1 MTKKEDIKYFDPQIS
16 VKEKA
21 IAERLQFVPGT
32 KIPLPSEIEI
42 SESGMC
48 NRKCS
53 FCPRSAPDYE
63 HKNEFI
69 NFDLH
74 KKLCDQLKELN
85 YSGLIIYS
93 GFVEPMLDKNIYN
106 LVNYAKTNLINARID
121 MISNGDVLNEKRLK
135 KLYDSGLDRLQ
146 ISLYDGEEQHSKFID
161 LGKKLKLTNKKY
173 VLRPRYLPAKQDF
186 GITLSNRGGMLENAE
201 YAIAPRKEKLEKKC
215 FYPSYKFFLDYNG
228 DVLMCSHDWGKKN
241 ILGNL
246 KNENFLDIWLSKKF
260 DLARKKLSNADR
272 SLSPCNV
279 CDVKG
284 DLIGKKHH
292 EAWKNV

>member
-1 MTKKEDIKYFDPQIS
+1 
-16 VKEKA
+16 
-21 IAERLQFVPGT
+21 
-32 KIPLPSEIEI
+32 
-42 SESGMC
+42 
-48 NRKCS
+48 
-53 FCPRSAPDYE
+53 
-63 HKNEFI
+63 
-69 NFDLH
+69 
-74 KKLCDQLKELN
+74 
-85 YSGLIIYS
+85 
-93 GFVEPMLDKNIYN
+93 
-106 LVNYAKTNLINARID
+106 

-173 VLRPRYLPAKQDF
+173 VLRPRYLPEEQDF

-201 YAIAPRKEKLEKKC
+201 YVIAPRKEKLRKKC

-246 KNENFLDIWLSKKF
+246 KNENFLDIWLSEKF
-260 DLARKKLSNADR
+260 NLAREKLNNADR